1 MLEGEN
7 RYFDQ
12 TICYGM
18 KINDDDI
25 ENLCK
30 SLKQKALDN
39 CKNEEERKNIK
50 DITKSQ
56 LIKWGILIDASKELF
71 PSNAFALLSGNN
83 IIQTK
88 IQCGVFKGKNREIFV
103 DRREFEGPIQNQID
117 EAYKYVLSKINL
129 GAKIEGL
136 YREDIYELP
145 ENCIRELIVN
155 AVVHRSYL
163 DPGNIQ
169 VALYD
174 DRLEV
179 TSPGMLM
186 QGVTIEKMKKGYSK
200 IRNRAIAS
208 AFTYMKYIEEWGSG
222 IPRIMSIFKKMDL
235 SEPEL
240 IDFDGDFR
248 VNFYRNNIL
257 GDQEVTKG
265 DQEVTKGDQEV
276 TKGDQSK
283 LDNINIKMLELIKE
297 NPKITQRELSN
308 ILNLSKTAILKRQKV
323 LISLGILKR
332 TDKDKSFVV
341 KNI

>member
-1 MLEGEN
+1 
-7 RYFDQ
+7 
-12 TICYGM
+12 
-18 KINDDDI
+18 
-25 ENLCK
+25 
-30 SLKQKALDN
+30 
-39 CKNEEERKNIK
+39 
-50 DITKSQ
+50 
-56 LIKWGILIDASKELF
+56 
-71 PSNAFALLSGNN
+71 
-83 IIQTK
+83 
-88 IQCGVFKGKNREIFV
+88 
-103 DRREFEGPIQNQID
+103 
-117 EAYKYVLSKINL
+117 
-129 GAKIEGL
+129 
-136 YREDIYELP
+136 
-145 ENCIRELIVN
+145 
-155 AVVHRSYL
+155 
-163 DPGNIQ
+163 
-169 VALYD
+169 
-174 DRLEV
+174 
-179 TSPGMLM
+179 
-186 QGVTIEKMKKGYSK
+186 MKKGYSK